1 MSKIT
6 EAVIPFKMPWLEL
19 IDAFVDTLPERMR
32 RKDQLKMKDPL
43 QELYEFR
50 TLVIGGHR
58 QSGKTEAG
66 RQLILKN
73 KKARLWN
80 ANNCSPNSEQDKTIL
95 KRTISGLDTDILK
108 NLEILVINQDGFKR
122 NNPMDEVKYIFE
134 NEPHLFH
141 PNFSVIHIL

>member
-1 MSKIT
+1 MSKTI
-6 EAVIPFKMPWLEL
+6 EAVIPFKMPWSEL
-19 IDAFVDTLPERMR
+19 INAFVDALPERMR
-32 RKDQLKMKDPL
+32 RKDALQMKDPL

-66 RQLILKN
+66 RQFVLKN
-73 KKARLWN
+73 KKARVWN
-80 ANNCSPNSEQDKTIL
+80 ANNRDPNSEQNKTIL
-95 KRTISGLDTDILK
+95 KRTIDGLTPDGLK

-122 NNPMDEVKYIFE
+122 NTPMDEVKHLFE
-134 NEPHLFH
+134 SEPHLFH